1 MLVFLIKLNFGKDIK
16 KDIFLIFIFGMGFC
30 FFLFRYFVFIWCFVV
45 LVFFFVFNLL
55 WFLLFLDL

>member
-16 KDIFLIFIFGMGFC
+16 KDIFLIFIFGTGFR
-30 FFLFRYFVFIWCFVV
+30 FFLFRYFVFIWCVVV